1 MAHFD
6 PADPVF
12 AGLPDNVKN
21 HLNAVLAARL
31 TAANQ
36 GVRVTNFNTCIEVP
50 IYDSKKMTS
59 ASFFKQCRTYLN
71 SQGYTQANHHEYLP
85 ILMKNELQWWYDSVS
100 SEIQNWNDFETRFSA
115 RYDNA
120 IIRAERARLL
130 HSRQQQQ
137 SDPSEQFIYELYNLS
152 KQVNPLEEEKV
163 LLLRI
168 REVLV
173 PDISALVGDFHPWT
187 LDKLLENVSV
197 AHSNLNRQARQRN
210 GMEANIAPFS
220 RIREEIANSNSTS
233 FISAN
238 GFENSFSDFG
248 EGSSIHDGNH
258 YDCNIE
264 FGEGN
269 PDFDNFNARSF
280 EGESDPNEECSHTNY
295 SEHVAFHGICHQC
308 MQYGHKAQEC
318 PNNPTFQD
326 NW

>member
-6 PADPVF
+6 KADPVF

-59 ASFFKQCRTYLN
+59 GSFFKQCRTYLN
-71 SQGYTQANHHEYLP
+71 SQGYPQANHHEYLP

-100 SEIQNWNDFETRFSA
+100 SEIQTWNDFETRFSA

-137 SDPSEQFIYELYNLS
+137 SDPSEQFIYDLYNLS

-163 LLLRI
+163 ILLRI
-168 REVLV
+168 KEALV
-173 PDISALVGDFHPWT
+173 PDISALVGDLHPWT

-197 AHSNLNRQARQRN
+197 AHSNLNRQARQQN
-210 GMEANIAPFS
+210 GREANIPPFS
-220 RIREEIANSNSTS
+220 GIREEIT
-233 FISAN
+233 N
-238 GFENSFSDFG
+238 GIENSFSDFG
-248 EGSSIHDGNH
+248 EGSSIHDGNQL
-258 YDCNIE
+258 IIMIV
-264 FGEGN
+264 
-269 PDFDNFNARSF
+269 
-280 EGESDPNEECSHTNY
+280 T
-295 SEHVAFHGICHQC
+295 
-308 MQYGHKAQEC
+308 
-318 PNNPTFQD
+318 
-326 NW
+326 